1 MPVSTSCVIQT
12 TPASGYGVCL
22 KAELSVWNEGLDV
35 EALDGEGEEGS
46 QNADRPTTQE
56 RHEEAAAADA
66 DAAPEDSQWEE
77 RLSVVQALG
86 NVETGEATMSCSR
99 TDEPDVV
106 EQEPGGPA
114 GHEVRGGSEELR
126 AEPDSEEL
134 LGSSIS
140 CYFSTVE
147 TLSPSAPPTA
157 DSSGSESESG
167 GQLPSVRTGGS
178 AGPAGGGMKEQPSKE
193 PQVEART
200 QERLRHALNMCISLL
215 IILAIS
221 MGLGQIYDGT
231 VPVEPKL
238 ELVETVP
245 GEDLSGVR
253 GALSWHQQGGGNI
266 IASKEVNEYLTGDP
280 KQKCTWAPPSTE
292 STDRKKKDSPQLRLQ
307 QGALQEVEE
316 RRTSSRPDHLSVE
329 NRQLK
334 SLLVCEEKSVSTLQE
349 ELRNLRMQIRNL
361 EWKGVGVR
369 SVPPKENQHG
379 RSFRGLRDVLI
390 AEAQVLHKELDR
402 ERRVTGLLKEE
413 LRQLRGHI
421 EGFWGTGDLE
431 TEMLQARLV
440 ELEKRLNF
448 EQRRSDLWQRLYV
461 QDIDKRTKWDKRLRV
476 KVPKGSMV
484 GKVKHVFQVVK
495 NISRELEYH
504 HREEVKREKEDVKE
518 NQKFLDSVM
527 STFYNL
533 KEMTQS
539 FLRKK
544 ELPGLSR
551 LLERSDVK
559 GKHCSQRHVCS
570 GGRADGVSW
579 PHKHHH
585 LQQTSDS
592 FQAGRETLIPGIRVH
607 VYPEVTAHTRTKGCS
622 GVFDC
627 ASQEFTSLF
636 NKALNPI
643 QLSEFSQLI
652 YTYLQQEVDHF
663 HHWEELEIFIDSFF
677 HNGVFIHDQM
687 LFTDFVSGV
696 EDYLKDIDEYKCLNK
711 NVFEDLDRSVYR
723 YFFGDDNAQWY
734 AQSASA

>member
-1 MPVSTSCVIQT
+1 MKRPCT
-12 TPASGYGVCL
+12 VCCDCQ
-22 KAELSVWNEGLDV
+22 GLDV
-35 EALDGEGEEGS
+35 EALDGEGEDES
-46 QNADRPTTQE
+46 HSADRPTTQE
-56 RHEEAAAADA
+56 RHEEAGVTAA
-66 DAAPEDSQWEE
+66 DAAPDDCQREE

-86 NVETGEATMSCSR
+86 NVETGEATMLCSR
-99 TDEPDVV
+99 TDEPDVI
-106 EQEPGGPA
+106 EQEPGGLA
-114 GHEVRGGSEELR
+114 GHEAWGGSEELW

-134 LGSSIS
+134 LGGSIS

-147 TLSPSAPPTA
+147 TLSPSVPPTG
-157 DSSGSESESG
+157 DSSGSENESG
-167 GQLPSVRTGGS
+167 GQLSSAAMEVGRVRTGGS
-178 AGPAGGGMKEQPSKE
+178 AGPAGGGMKMLERQAVEEQPSKE
-193 PQVEART
+193 PHAAAQT
-200 QERLRHALNMCISLL
+200 QERVRHALNICISLL

-221 MGLGQIYDGT
+221 LGLGQIYD
-231 VPVEPKL
+231 EPGL
-238 ELVETVP
+238 ELAEMVP

-253 GALSWHQQGGGNI
+253 GALSWHQQGGGSI
-266 IASKEVNEYLTGDP
+266 MASKEVHEYLTGDP
-280 KQKCTWAPPSTE
+280 KQKCTWTPPSTE
-292 STDRKKKDSPQLRLQ
+292 STDRKKKDSPQLTLQ
-307 QGALQEVEE
+307 QGAFQHEAEE
-316 RRTSSRPDHLSVE
+316 RHTSSHPDHLSVE

-361 EWKGVGVR
+361 EWKGVEVR
-369 SVPPKENQHG
+369 SVPPKENQD
-379 RSFRGLRDVLI
+379 RRRFRGLRDVLI
-390 AEAQVLHKELDR
+390 AEAQVLHRELDR

-413 LRQLRGHI
+413 LGQLRGHI
-421 EGFWGTGDLE
+421 EGPWGTGDLE

-440 ELEKRLNF
+440 GLEKRLSF

-461 QDIDKRTKWDKRLRV
+461 QDMDKRTRGDKRLRV
-476 KVPKGSMV
+476 KVPKGGVV
-484 GKVKHVFQVVK
+484 GKVKHVFQLVK
-495 NISRELEYH
+495 NISGELEYH
-504 HREEVKREKEDVKE
+504 HREEVKREKEDIKE
-518 NQKFLDSVM
+518 NQKFLDYVM
-527 STFYNL
+527 TTFYNL

-544 ELPGLSR
+544 ELPGLSKS
-551 LLERSDVK
+551 LERRDVK
-559 GKHCSQRHVCS
+559 GKHCTQRHVCS
-570 GGRADGVSW
+570 VDHAEGVSW
-579 PHKHHH
+579 THKRRH
-585 LQQTSDS
+585 LQQS

-607 VYPEVTAHTRTKGCS
+607 VYAEGTAHTRTKGCS

-663 HHWEELEIFIDSFF
+663 HYWEELESFISSFF

-723 YFFGDDNAQWY
+723 YFFGDDNSQWY